1 MKNSTKSRFMTNDP
15 AEALEDL
22 RHRLSTLRQAV
33 ATLASNKGR
42 QPGADNEGTVNGLIA
57 ALKRLDEIQKHPA
70 LQAIN
75 TNGGIKPISNFQKPA
90 PRHERLRTS
99 SSIPM
104 GTAYLRD
111 RPRDWTI
118 YLVIAAF
125 ALGMMASP
133 FIAGRE
139 SSGSPTFSATHV
151 PNR

>member
-1 MKNSTKSRFMTNDP
+1 MKSRFMTNDP

-22 RHRLSTLRQAV
+22 RHRLLTLRQAV

-42 QPGADNEGTVNGLIA
+42 QPGADNEGTAHGLIA

-75 TNGGIKPISNFQKPA
+75 ANSGVKPISGFQKPA
-90 PRHERLRTS
+90 PRNERFRDS

-104 GTAYLRD
+104 GTAYPRD

-133 FIAGRE
+133 FMASRV
-139 SSGSPTFSATHV
+139 SSAFSTTHM

>member
-1 MKNSTKSRFMTNDP
+1 MRNSTKSRFMTNDP

-33 ATLASNKGR
+33 AVLASNKGR
-42 QPGADNEGTVNGLIA
+42 QPGADNEGTAHGLIA

-70 LQAIN
+70 LQAVN
-75 TNGGIKPISNFQKPA
+75 ANSGSKPISSFQKPA
-90 PRHERLRTS
+90 SRNERFRDS

-133 FIAGRE
+133 FMASRA
-139 SSGSPTFSATHV
+139 SSGSPTFSTTHM